1 MLESMIFYPGNW
13 HQPPES
19 CSQTSLW
26 FVLKNDRLLIK
37 TDNDSSLIPE
47 SRELTDCALSL
58 IRRQYIGRLDDRPCF
73 AAELASGDPS
83 VARWA
88 LKPLRS
94 LMTRLDKGEFRAA
107 GRANQLLFWQR
118 THDYCGA
125 CGCRTEDKPDEQAR
139 ICPDC
144 GLINYPRVSP
154 AVIMAVTRAER
165 ILLAR
170 SKRART
176 PFYSVLA
183 GFVEPSETLEQ
194 CVEREVREEVGISI
208 QNLRYFG
215 SQPWPFPNSLMIAF
229 TAEYAGGEIQV
240 DPGEIADAAWFDRTA
255 LPAQI
260 PPPLSIAGQL
270 IAWFAQN
277 SNQPPWQ

>member
-1 MLESMIFYPGNW
+1 MIFYPGIQN
-13 HQPPES
+13 QPPQNGG
-19 CSQTSLW
+19 QTSLC
-26 FVLKNDRLLIK
+26 FALKNGRLLIK
-37 TDNDSSLIPE
+37 TDNDRVRIPE
-47 SRELTDCALSL
+47 CRELAGCALSL
-58 IRRQYIGRLDDRPCF
+58 IRRQYIGRLDKRPCF
-73 AAELASGDPS
+73 AAEIASGDPP
-83 VARWA
+83 AAPWA

-94 LMTRLDKGEFRAA
+94 LLTRLDEGEIWAA
-107 GRANQLLFWQR
+107 GRANQLLFWQQ
-118 THDYCGA
+118 THAYCGA
-125 CGCRTEDKPDEQAR
+125 CGCRTEEKSDEQAR

-144 GLINYPRVSP
+144 GLINYPRVTP
-154 AVIMAVTRAER
+154 AVIMAVTRGER

-194 CVEREVREEVGISI
+194 CVEREVCEEVGISV

-240 DPGEIADAAWFDRTA
+240 DPGEITDAAWFDRTG

-277 SNQPPWQ
+277 SNQRPGQ